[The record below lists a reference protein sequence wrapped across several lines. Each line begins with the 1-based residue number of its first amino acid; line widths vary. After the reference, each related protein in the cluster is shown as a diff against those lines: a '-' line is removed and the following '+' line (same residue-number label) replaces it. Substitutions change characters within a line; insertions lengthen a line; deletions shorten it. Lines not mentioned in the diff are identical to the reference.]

1 MKFYTL
7 FFLFS
12 CFLVGSQTPVSKSIG
27 DFSELKVYDLINV
40 ELVESNENKIEITG
54 EETSNVLIV
63 QKNDVLKIK
72 MVLNKPFNGKRT
84 FVKLFY
90 KKIDIID
97 VNEGAKVVSKSL
109 FKQYELELK
118 AQEGGEISVITDTK
132 LLSIKTVTGGIINA
146 SGTTDSQNITIRTG
160 GVYEGSSLQALKSE
174 IKIKAGGVA
183 DVKSSELIEVRIV
196 AGGDLIIHGKPKN
209 IKQTKIV
216 GGRII
221 YKD

>member
-1 MKFYTL
+1 MKSFTL
-7 FFLFS
+7 FLLFS
-12 CFLVGSQTPVSKSIG
+12 CFLVSSQTPVSKTIG
-27 DFSELKVYDLINV
+27 DFSELKVFDLINV

-54 EETSNVLIV
+54 EKTSNVLIV

-72 MVLNKPFNGKRT
+72 MRLNKSFNGNRT

-97 VNEGAKVVSKSL
+97 VNEGAKVDSKSL

-132 LLSIKTVTGGIINA
+132 LLSIKIVTGGIINV
-146 SGTTDSQNITIRTG
+146 SGATESQNINIRTG
-160 GVYEGSSLQALKSE
+160 GVYEGSSLQAQNSE
-174 IKIKAGGVA
+174 IKIKAGGIA
-183 DVKSSELIEVRIV
+183 DVNSTELIEVRIV
-196 AGGDLIIHGKPKN
+196 AGGDLRIHGKPKN
-209 IKQTKIV
+209 VKQFNIV

>member
-84 FVKLFY
+84 FVKLFF

-146 SGTTDSQNITIRTG
+146 SGITDSQNITIRTG
-160 GVYEGSSLQALKSE
+160 GVYEGSSLQALNSE

-183 DVKSSELIEVRIV
+183 DVKSSEHIEVRIV

>member
-118 AQEGGEISVITDTK
+118 AQEGGEIYVITDTK

-160 GVYEGSSLQALKSE
+160 GVYEGSSLQALNSE

>member
-1 MKFYTL
+1 MKSFTL
-7 FFLFS
+7 FLLFS
-12 CFLVGSQTPVSKSIG
+12 CFLVSSQTPVSKSIG

-40 ELVESNENKIEITG
+40 ELVKSNENKIEITG

-72 MVLNKPFNGKRT
+72 MRLNKSFNGNRT

-97 VNEGAKVVSKSL
+97 VNEGAKVDSKSL

-132 LLSIKTVTGGIINA
+132 LLSIKTVTGGIINV
-146 SGTTDSQNITIRTG
+146 SGATESQNINIRTG
-160 GVYEGSSLQALKSE
+160 GVYEGSSLQAQNSE
-174 IKIKAGGVA
+174 IKIKAGGIA
-183 DVKSSELIEVRIV
+183 DVNSTELIEVRIV
-196 AGGDLIIHGKPKN
+196 AGGDLRIHGKPKN
-209 IKQTKIV
+209 VKQFNIV

>member
-1 MKFYTL
+1 MKSFTL
-7 FFLFS
+7 FLLFS
-12 CFLVGSQTPVSKSIG
+12 CFLVSSQTPVSKSIG

-72 MVLNKPFNGKRT
+72 MRLNKSFNGNRT

-97 VNEGAKVVSKSL
+97 VNEGAKVDSKSL

-132 LLSIKTVTGGIINA
+132 LLSIKIVTGGIINV
-146 SGTTDSQNITIRTG
+146 SGATESQNINIRTG
-160 GVYEGSSLQALKSE
+160 GVYEGSSLQAQKSE
-174 IKIKAGGVA
+174 IKIKAGGIA
-183 DVKSSELIEVRIV
+183 DVNSTELIEVRIV
-196 AGGDLIIHGKPKN
+196 AGGDLRIHGKPKN
-209 IKQTKIV
+209 VKQFNIV

>member
-12 CFLVGSQTPVSKSIG
+12 CFLVGSQTPVSKSKG

-84 FVKLFY
+84 FVKLFF

-146 SGTTDSQNITIRTG
+146 SGITDSQNITIRTG
-160 GVYEGSSLQALKSE
+160 GVYEGSSLQALNSE

-183 DVKSSELIEVRIV
+183 DVKSSEHIEVRIV